1 MRNYRSLPSLI
12 VVVLAAALA
21 GFTAAATPEEDLLE
35 LIRKDQPYTL
45 VPATLFERL
54 GWDLPDGGSTV
65 KKLAEAAPGG
75 AFYPKDLEKLS
86 PAKLGYRAKW
96 HVIRYSYYGLPWDI
110 TGLYLE
116 PVTRVAGL
124 PTITYINGGAS
135 NLYEFFVDP
144 LNNPGIGQYL
154 AQRIPVLLISIPGN
168 YRNGGWS
175 GPIPG
180 RQPQY
185 VLDHDLSASEA
196 RVRHSI
202 FTNAMIA
209 EGVTRVIKAAT
220 SGPLLISGHSTGGE
234 FQFIL
239 KDRLKDQ
246 LRGRSIGWG
255 TGGPASTRRKWEVEA
270 ADERNSGRGRV
281 HPAVSEMTYS
291 AGGNGEPSGNLGPLN
306 PVSGESRREIAKNWR
321 DLESRRRPHFKQ
333 AIQNVEHFASAGERE
348 SAEKTIRSV
357 VAESGLPVDAEVV
370 IKDLFLTMRSPLE
383 GYERM
388 IWTTSLLDDGHWDAD
403 PKKARELFIGNL
415 FREKNPKAPIRVVVY
430 DVPMSHYGH
439 IERPK
444 QLAGGTLAAVKWL
457 YE

>member
-1 MRNYRSLPSLI
+1 MQGNCLRLSLTVM
-12 VVVLAAALA
+12 VVAAALTELT
-21 GFTAAATPEEDLLE
+21 TATTPEEELLA

-45 VPATLFERL
+45 VPAPLFEKL

-65 KKLAEAAPGG
+65 KGLAEGAPGG
-75 AFYPKDLEKLS
+75 AFYPKDLESL
-86 PAKLGYRAKW
+86 PAAKLGYRAKW

-116 PVTRVAGL
+116 PVRRIPGL

-154 AQRIPVLLISIPGN
+154 AQHIPVLIISIPGN
-168 YRNGGWS
+168 YRNGGWE
-175 GPIPG
+175 GPIAG

-185 VLDHDLSASEA
+185 VLDRDLSAKEA

-209 EGVTRVIKAAT
+209 EGIARVIHAAT
-220 SGPLLISGHSTGGE
+220 SGPLLIAGHSTGGE

-239 KDRLKDQ
+239 KDRLKDR
-246 LRGRSIGWG
+246 LRSRSIGWG
-255 TGGPASTRRKWEVEA
+255 TGGPASLRRKWEVEA
-270 ADERNSGRGRV
+270 AAERNSGKGRV
-281 HPAVSEMTYS
+281 HPPVSEMTYS
-291 AGGNGEPSGNLGPLN
+291 AGGNGEPGPNLGPLN
-306 PVSGESRREIAKNWR
+306 PVPGDSRRVIADKWR
-321 DLESRRRPHFKQ
+321 DLEKRRRPHFKQ
-333 AIQNVEHFASAGERE
+333 AIQNVEHFASLSERE
-348 SAEKTIRSV
+348 SAEKTIRRV
-357 VAESGLPVDAEVV
+357 VAESGLPVDAEQV
-370 IKDLFLTMRSPLE
+370 IKDLYLTVRSPLE

-388 IWTTSLLDDGHWDAD
+388 IWTTALLDDGHWDSD
-403 PKKARELFIGNL
+403 PTKARELFIGNV

-439 IERPK
+439 IEKPK